1 LRPKSILPLLI
12 ALFIYMAILAFVLA
26 KTALSLWIA
35 IPVLVIAAFLT
46 ARLLFEYLM
55 RPIRSLMQVADSIAS
70 KDLTARMPENQSWEI
85 VHLAEFSNYMLDRM
99 AASIERHRESRDEL
113 QLILSSVEDA
123 LWVQD
128 TEGRIEL
135 CNPVFEELFPL
146 AQASGQVFCWEVIR
160 ERELLRMIKE
170 VSEEEKARISEITL
184 NEHTYL
190 LSASLNREAG
200 KLIFILQNI
209 DDIKAT
215 EQMKKDFALNV
226 AHELRTPLTAIKGFV
241 DIVTE
246 DYPQNRYLSIIQR
259 HTDRL
264 IALVGDLEELARLER
279 APRLDLQDICLKTFF
294 TNIQSIFEN
303 SLKEKGLALT
313 LNIDPPQ
320 LRAKLDP
327 YKMEQ
332 VFINLIDNAI
342 RYTMSGGIHIHA
354 RQQDAELIITVKD
367 TGKGIPATQVSRV
380 FERFYTV
387 DQSRSRS
394 TGGTGLGL
402 AIVKHIVVSHGGRI
416 SLESALGEGSCFRI
430 VIPAC
435 VS

>member
-1 LRPKSILPLLI
+1 MRRKSVFPLLL
-12 ALFIYMAILAFVLA
+12 ALFAYLAILAFVLA
-26 KTALSLWIA
+26 KTTLSPWLS
-35 IPVLVIAAFLT
+35 IPILLLAAFFT
-46 ARLLFEYLM
+46 AWLLYEYLM
-55 RPIRSLMQVADSIAS
+55 RPIRALMQVADSIAS
-70 KDLTARMPENQSWEI
+70 KDLSSRMPENQSWEI
-85 VHLAEFSNYMLDRM
+85 ARLAEFSNYMLDRM

-128 TEGRIEL
+128 MEGRIEL
-135 CNPVFEELFPL
+135 CNPIFQELFPG
-146 AQASGQVFCWEVIR
+146 AKDSPQAYCWEVIR
-160 ERELLRMIKE
+160 ERDLLRVIKE
-170 VSEEEKARISEITL
+170 VSDEEKARLSEITL

-190 LSASLNREAG
+190 LSASLNRDAG

-215 EQMKKDFALNV
+215 EQMKKDFAMNV

-241 DIVTE
+241 DIVKD
-246 DYPQNRYLSIIQR
+246 DYPQNRYLGIIQR

-279 APRLDLQDICLKTFF
+279 APQLDIQDICLKTFF
-294 TNIQSIFEN
+294 SNIQSIFEAA
-303 SLKEKGLALT
+303 LKEKGLSFT
-313 LNIDPPQ
+313 LDIEPAN

-342 RYTMSGGIHIHA
+342 RYTMSGGIHIYA
-354 RQQDAELIITVKD
+354 RQQEAELILIVKD
-367 TGKGIPATQVSRV
+367 SGKGIPPDQVPRV

-416 SLESALGEGSCFRI
+416 SLDSTLGKGSSFRI
-430 VIPAC
+430 VIPAK
-435 VS
+435 